1 MRRVIAGVAS
11 AALTIG
17 LLGIQPAGAT
27 HCDGVDPACP
37 NPISVA
43 ILEGIGYVCNA
54 ADVTTNKVD
63 IYEGLYDGTL
73 QSECSYGT
81 DAFWSESPE
90 EWDQQGLTWPGA
102 GPPAVGPFSFL
113 AGPAVFPPESIC
125 VSSIGGPGCI
135 FDSFG
140 MLFPGSS
147 GFGAY
152 CGSSEGMGFST
163 FSAAD
168 DSLITGATFGWDQSA
183 ATILPL
189 VGEVVA
195 STPEG
200 GEGATVVGF
209 TSSRGTDGGGNCNI
223 NQVTTG
229 FNVEGMI
236 VTF

>member
-17 LLGIQPAGAT
+17 LLGVQPAGAT
-27 HCDGVDPACP
+27 HCEGADPECP

-43 ILEGIGYVCNA
+43 ILEGIGFVCNA
-54 ADVTTNKVD
+54 ANL
-63 IYEGLYDGTL
+63 EGKTL
-73 QSECSYGT
+73 EDKAGVELQTECTYSN
-81 DAFWSESPE
+81 DAFWTEDVE
-90 EWDQQGLTWPGA
+90 QWDEQGLTWPGS

-113 AGPAVFPPESIC
+113 AGPGMTPPESIC

-152 CGSSEGMGFST
+152 CGSSEGIGFST
-163 FSAAD
+163 FTSSD
-168 DSLITGATFGWDQSA
+168 GELTTGAVFGWDQSA

-189 VGEVVA
+189 TGEVVE
-195 STPEG
+195 STPPG

-223 NQVTTG
+223 TQTTTG